1 LFLFSKDNFFLY
13 LIEIRIC
20 NTYIYFNINKYKK
33 KGVIMQKESQI
44 YCDPNQDRSEQERHL
59 EEAYKEAKERTIRQ
73 LIAMILALIVS
84 AVIYATIQY
93 FRMY

>member
-1 LFLFSKDNFFLY
+1 M
-13 LIEIRIC
+13 LIFISTLT
-20 NTYIYFNINKYKK
+20 NTK
-33 KGVIMQKESQI
+33 KGVVMQKDRQS
-44 YCDPNQDRSEQERHL
+44 YCDPNQDRSEQDRNI

-93 FRMY
+93 FRMH

>member
-1 LFLFSKDNFFLY
+1 M
-13 LIEIRIC
+13 LIFISILT
-20 NTYIYFNINKYKK
+20 NTK
-33 KGVIMQKESQI
+33 KGVIMQKDPQFN
-44 YCDPNQDRSEQERHL
+44 CDPNQDRSEQDRNI

-93 FRMY
+93 FRMH

>member
-1 LFLFSKDNFFLY
+1 
-13 LIEIRIC
+13 
-20 NTYIYFNINKYKK
+20 
-33 KGVIMQKESQI
+33 MQKDRQI

-84 AVIYATIQY
+84 AVIYAVIQY
-93 FRMY
+93 FKMHWCNLKRGNQISGYLFMSILSRYFLHKILSERE

>member
-1 LFLFSKDNFFLY
+1 
-13 LIEIRIC
+13 
-20 NTYIYFNINKYKK
+20 
-33 KGVIMQKESQI
+33 MQKDHQFH
-44 YCDPNQDRSEQERHL
+44 CDPNQDQSERDRNI

-93 FRMY
+93 FRMH

>member
-1 LFLFSKDNFFLY
+1 M
-13 LIEIRIC
+13 LIFISTLT
-20 NTYIYFNINKYKK
+20 NTK
-33 KGVIMQKESQI
+33 KGVIMQKDRQS
-44 YCDPNQDRSEQERHL
+44 YCDPNQDQSERDRNI

-93 FRMY
+93 FRMH

>member
-1 LFLFSKDNFFLY
+1 M
-13 LIEIRIC
+13 LIFILTLT
-20 NTYIYFNINKYKK
+20 NTK
-33 KGVIMQKESQI
+33 KGVIMQKERQI

-93 FRMY
+93 FRMH

>member
-1 LFLFSKDNFFLY
+1 
-13 LIEIRIC
+13 
-20 NTYIYFNINKYKK
+20 
-33 KGVIMQKESQI
+33 MQKDRQFYS
-44 YCDPNQDRSEQERHL
+44 DPNQDQSERDRNI

-93 FRMY
+93 FRMH

>member
-1 LFLFSKDNFFLY
+1 M
-13 LIEIRIC
+13 LIFISTLT
-20 NTYIYFNINKYKK
+20 NTK
-33 KGVIMQKESQI
+33 KGVIMQKDRQFH
-44 YCDPNQDRSEQERHL
+44 CDPNQDQSERDRNI

-93 FRMY
+93 FRMH